1 MRFERLRLAGVSAV
15 GRAGGGRPAGQGGS
29 ARNGLMGGIGFALG
43 GIEWGRA
50 SALATGAGRNGKKL
64 NRGEDNGYRSTHA
77 VYQNIAAL
85 LSGRLDESACL
96 RDDLSQRVVSVIS
109 NISEVESGYQRH
121 IP

>member
-1 MRFERLRLAGVSAV
+1 
-15 GRAGGGRPAGQGGS
+15 
-29 ARNGLMGGIGFALG
+29 MGGIGFALG

-96 RDDLSQRVVSVIS
+96 RDNLSQRVVSIIS
-109 NISEVESGYQRH
+109 NISEVESEYQRH
-121 IP
+121 IPQLPPAWSSRIAWPNGNDIQNQKPTAPDAV